1 MLRRCGIIVL
11 GVILAVQT
19 VRAQSL
25 PAVPPAIP
33 PQPTVTHPQGE
44 YQTAWL
50 TLTEGDKTWRVFL
63 ALRAGKPVQFWT
75 LTSQLP
81 GCPEPKGQPKLLTDA
96 LRGQTAGQEIQAEMD
111 LRLVSIWAPQS
122 RLAALTM
129 TLKMQIGPDQKLT
142 GTWRTQVGEK
152 TATGKVTG
160 LLCAAATTQKEYGL
174 TAGQDWPGFYGV
186 LAGARGPDYGKPLLD
201 DLAQAKPLWR
211 SEAVTLSGWGTGVD
225 SRYKDRAA
233 YGTLCGGSSSP
244 IVADGRVYL
253 YHYRPADEPG
263 VADADLLA
271 KFQDNALEQTSIRR
285 FFAQRADV
293 VVTCL
298 DATTGQTLWESV
310 WANKQGNYQTH
321 KWRGLNHTPSVAKGV
336 LVVSDYSWGLHA
348 YDAKTGQLLW
358 TRGGNGPI
366 PHNQGAIGPVISG
379 DVVVWTAQKGTVGLD
394 LRTGK
399 ELWQAPGATG
409 ARRMLIA
416 NQERVLLVGPT
427 LLLVDPGTGATVA
440 RGEFPGGFDKKGKRE
455 LGEGLG
461 ANLICSGPYIV
472 SFETVEP
479 KDKKVPGNIVALKV
493 VDDKITLAWR
503 NEIGGSMEDGHVGLT
518 IANNYVFTA
527 FQDVGAFCL
536 DLTTGKT
543 IKNLPDFMA
552 HSNPIFVSVDQRI
565 FWQPEC
571 QHGMQHIQ
579 MFNADG
585 ENFGPLGTI
594 WRPPHN
600 DTTAYGNMPIAN
612 VVVDGRLIIR
622 GMDGIYCYDVRKPAQ

>member
-1 MLRRCGIIVL
+1 MLQRCGIIVL
-11 GVILAVQT
+11 GVFLGIHSTWAQT
-19 VRAQSL
+19 L
-25 PAVPPAIP
+25 PAVPAAIP
-33 PQPTVTHPQGE
+33 AQPTVTQPQGD
-44 YQTAWL
+44 YQSAWL
-50 TLTEGDKTWRVFL
+50 TLTEGDKASQVFL
-63 ALRAGKPVQFWT
+63 ALRGGKPVQFWA
-75 LTSQLP
+75 LAPQLP
-81 GCPEPKGQPKLLTDA
+81 GCPKPQGSPKLLTDA
-96 LRGQTAGQEIQAEMD
+96 LRGQTQGQEIKAEVD

-122 RLAALTM
+122 RLATM
-129 TLKMQIGPDQKLT
+129 TLTLTMKIGADQKLT
-142 GTWRTQVGEK
+142 GTWRNQVGEK
-152 TATGKVTG
+152 SATGTVTG
-160 LLCAAATTQKEYGL
+160 TLSTAETTKKEYCL
-174 TAGQDWPGFYGV
+174 APGQDWPGFYGV
-186 LAGARGPDYGKPLLD
+186 MAAARGPDYGKPLLD

-211 SEAVTLSGWGTGVD
+211 SESVTLSGWGTGVD
-225 SRYKDRAA
+225 SRYKTRAA

-271 KFQDNALEQTSIRR
+271 KFQDNAFEQTAIRR

-366 PHNQGAIGPVISG
+366 PSNQGAIGPVISG
-379 DVVVWTAQKGTVGLD
+379 DVVVWTAQKSTVGLD

-416 NQERVLLVGPT
+416 DKERVLLVGPT
-427 LLLVDPGTGATVA
+427 LLLLDPATGAPVA
-440 RGEFPGGFDKKGKRE
+440 RGDYPGGYDKKGKRE

-461 ANLICSGPYIV
+461 ANLVCSGPYIV
-472 SFETVEP
+472 TFETVEP

-536 DLTTGKT
+536 D
-543 IKNLPDFMA
+543 
-552 HSNPIFVSVDQRI
+552 
-565 FWQPEC
+565 
-571 QHGMQHIQ
+571 
-579 MFNADG
+579 
-585 ENFGPLGTI
+585 
-594 WRPPHN
+594 
-600 DTTAYGNMPIAN
+600 
-612 VVVDGRLIIR
+612 
-622 GMDGIYCYDVRKPAQ
+622 